1 MKSYVTAHLDLQLDH
16 ADGHAL
22 AVFLSDNSW
31 SAAYTDDVVVRLDA
45 FAASIKQF
53 DDLNTNQL
61 LTELNLRKE
70 KTDAGS

>member
-31 SAAYTDDVVVRLDA
+31 STYTDDVVVRLDA